1 MYLFVVGDLALIAPL
16 FFKKLFLMGTPSHTH
31 TRSHLYTLVL
41 TYFSQIKLALRVLNF
56 YSDVTSLKE
65 G

>member
-1 MYLFVVGDLALIAPL
+1 
-16 FFKKLFLMGTPSHTH
+16 MGTPIHRH

-65 G
+65 GKGALPLQKKKIEKKEKTKTKM